1 LSCREEIYPV
11 QPPGVFIASLPG
23 SGAALLGEL
32 FEDSDDFLYLTSNEA
47 RIPTPGYETD
57 RLDPCYWSAVAS
69 EVS

>member
-1 LSCREEIYPV
+1 
-11 QPPGVFIASLPG
+11 
-23 SGAALLGEL
+23 LLGEL